1 MNYVVAN
8 VKLTRYFRVIM
19 FCRFDGVALDPEQ
32 DVVDVPIVSD
42 ACIPPLE
49 LHLYNSTGITCMD
62 LQYYPMILARRGQ
75 AFNSTC
81 KALSEDKKGL
91 HTTLVSKQTH
101 SISS

>member
-1 MNYVVAN
+1 M
-8 VKLTRYFRVIM
+8 
-19 FCRFDGVALDPEQ
+19 DPEQ

-62 LQYYPMILARRGQ
+62 LQYDPMTLFRRGQ
-75 AFNSTC
+75 ASNSNS

-91 HTTLVSKQTH
+91 RTKMASEQTSGLVVTLLALTCTMKSFLF
-101 SISS
+101 